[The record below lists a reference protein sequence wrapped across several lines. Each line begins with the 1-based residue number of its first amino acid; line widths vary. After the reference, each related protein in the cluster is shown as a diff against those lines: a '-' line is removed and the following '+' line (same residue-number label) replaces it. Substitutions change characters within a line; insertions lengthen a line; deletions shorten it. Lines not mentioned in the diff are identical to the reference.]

1 MHLFGRNSIM
11 ITSSNSSAKR
21 SGMPNQ
27 SLGVLLHTMAISGL
41 SRVS

>member
-21 SGMPNQ
+21 SGTPNQ